1 MATNRDERRKNR
13 LLLLAAAGIVVVGLT
28 SGGSRSHCG
37 RCADQKT
44 EFKVLWVTVATP
56 EPHYDEYGIVER
68 WEAAHP
74 NRRPCP
80 NIWLA
85 GPFDPEKPDQRY
97 WPRLHFRVAV
107 ARRVEGVEALV
118 RATPAAALRKT
129 DALGRTVLHWLAT
142 HRATP
147 AREALV
153 RFLVEQGLS
162 PDQKDADGL
171 SPRDWAAADARTAPL
186 DWP

>member
-1 MATNRDERRKNR
+1 MTANRDQRRKVSFR
-13 LLLLAAAGIVVVGLT
+13 ILGLAALVVLVLT
-28 SGGSRSHCG
+28 SGGYRSHCG

-44 EFKVLWVTVATP
+44 EIKVLWVTVATP
-56 EPHYDEYGIVER
+56 EPHYDEFGIVER
-68 WEAAHP
+68 WEKAHA

-85 GPFDPEKPDQRY
+85 GPFDPELPDPRY
-97 WPRLHFRVAV
+97 WPRLHFRIAT
-107 ARRVEGVEALV
+107 ARHLEDVEALV
-118 RATPAAALRKT
+118 HAAPVAELQKT

-142 HRATP
+142 HRVTP
-147 AREALV
+147 ERDALV

-171 SPRDWAAADARTAPL
+171 SPRDWAAANAGTAPL
-186 DWP
+186 GWP